1 MLIASLHNIAHHFG
15 GQDVLRDV
23 TLEINSGQKLGL
35 IGSNGAGKTTLVRIL
50 LGDEQPARGT
60 VFLADGIRVGYL
72 PQHLENAQD
81 ATVLDYL
88 LSRQRHVSAQ
98 LRRAEEAL
106 STATDGLLDKAS
118 REYQRARD
126 EYDRID
132 GDLLPQRAAS
142 MLDSMGIGHKGDQ
155 AVESLS
161 GGERSVLSLARALLD
176 EPEFLVLDEPAN
188 HLDYL
193 SVVWL
198 EDFLNRFKGAVLV
211 VSHNRYLLDRVVDGI
226 VELDSGRCR
235 YYDGGYSEYR
245 AGKLQDLLA
254 QQSDYL
260 VQQKRLA
267 QLTALVQK
275 FEVLASAHPD
285 PKWGKRLRARRSQ
298 LAREQSQAIDRPTIE
313 RNPVRARFEADR
325 SQANIALQLRG
336 YTKAFGE
343 LVLLRDVSLD
353 IAGGERVALVG
364 PNGCGKTSLLE
375 DIVGTGAWENLVVRV
390 GRSMNIGY
398 SPQEQ
403 KGLVGNER
411 VMESIRTT
419 APISEGDA
427 LSLIAR
433 FGFTKDD
440 SEKKISNLSGGEKN
454 RLHLARLMLLKPNFL
469 ILDEPT
475 NHLDILSR
483 EAVEEAL
490 EDFKGTI
497 LVVSHDRYFLDKVAN
512 RVVEVEDGQLTSYP
526 GNFTEFW
533 LARRKFTPRTALR
546 KVKVSRPRQR
556 RRNEN
561 KAPSKPNDGNDVEG
575 QIREAET
582 EKLELEHRMAEA
594 FAKNDYREGRKVERR
609 LKQVNAVI
617 SDLYD
622 KWNE

>member
-1 MLIASLHNIAHHFG
+1 MLIASLHNVAHHYG
-15 GQDVLRDV
+15 GQDVLRGV
-23 TLEINSGQKLGL
+23 TFEINSGQKLGL
-35 IGSNGAGKTTLVRIL
+35 IGSNGTGKTTMVRIL
-50 LGDEQPARGT
+50 VGEEEPAKGT

-72 PQHLENAQD
+72 PQHLDDHRD

-88 LSRQRHVSAQ
+88 LSRQRHVSEQ
-98 LRRAEEAL
+98 LRQAEETL

-118 REYQRARD
+118 RAYQRVRD

-142 MLDSMGIGHKGDQ
+142 MLDSMGIGRKGDQ
-155 AVESLS
+155 AIDSLS
-161 GGERSVLSLARALLD
+161 GGERSVVSLARALLD

-193 SVVWL
+193 SVAWL
-198 EDFLNRFKGAVLV
+198 EDFLDRFKGAVLV

-226 VELDSGRCR
+226 VELEAGRCR

-245 AGKLQDLLA
+245 AGKLQNLLA
-254 QQSDYL
+254 QRSDYL

-267 QLTALVQK
+267 QLEALVQR
-275 FEVLASAHPD
+275 FEQLARAHPD

-298 LAREQSQAIDRPTIE
+298 LAREQSQAIDRPVLE
-313 RNPVRARFEADR
+313 RNPVRARFEAGR

-343 LVLLRDVSLD
+343 LVLLSDASLD

-375 DIVGTGAWENLVVRV
+375 DIVGVGAWENPVLRV
-390 GRSMNIGY
+390 GRSMNVGY

-403 KGLVGNER
+403 RGLVGNET
-411 VMESIRTT
+411 VMDSIRST

-440 SEKKISNLSGGEKN
+440 SDKKINNLSGGEKN
-454 RLHLARLMLLKPNFL
+454 RLQLARLMLIKPNFL

-475 NHLDILSR
+475 NHLDIQSR

-497 LVVSHDRYFLDKVAN
+497 LVVSHDRYFLDKVVN
-512 RVVEVEDGQLTSYP
+512 RVVEVQDGQLTSYP
-526 GNFTEFW
+526 GNFSEFW
-533 LARRKFTPRTALR
+533 SARRKFTPRKMLR
-546 KVKVSRPRQR
+546 KGKASRPRQR
-556 RRNEN
+556 RQNEN
-561 KAPSKPNDGNDVEG
+561 KAPPKPHNDVEG

-582 EKLELEHRMAEA
+582 EKLELERRMAEA

-609 LKQVNAVI
+609 LRQVNAII
-617 SDLYD
+617 SDLYE
-622 KWNE
+622 KWTE